1 MAPKPAAS
9 SKKRKKQQQK
19 LKNREEQFEGGAGN
33 KSSLKVPNS
42 IKRTPVN
49 RMLEMEET
57 ATIEANTSSTK
68 SPRADLSSSDESSS
82 DDDLI
87 NEAAAKTKRKITPN
101 AARLVVAEPPATVVQ
116 VFLAFAP
123 APGTAPRFKPE
134 ALSVA
139 VSVRKLTSL
148 EAFKGSILK
157 AIEKA
162 AKRLGEPNTTC
173 KLPPPI

>member
-1 MAPKPAAS
+1 
-9 SKKRKKQQQK
+9 
-19 LKNREEQFEGGAGN
+19 
-33 KSSLKVPNS
+33 
-42 IKRTPVN
+42 
-49 RMLEMEET
+49 MLEMEET

-87 NEAAAKTKRKITPN
+87 NKAEAKTKRKIT
-101 AARLVVAEPPATVVQ
+101 PATVVQ

-173 KLPPPI
+173 KLSPPI